1 MQKRVITAIVVFVI
15 SIFISLTSVSA
26 ANKLTFS
33 ENSNGNIKATLHFEE
48 GFVGGFD
55 ITLKYS
61 GNVKYKQ
68 INLDSNVAKSST
80 KEIKHDG
87 NNHTIRI
94 IVSTGGVGTGHNLLN
109 ANKEL
114 VLGNIIFESDAK
126 SNTTYSFECSKLTI
140 VANDWYSK
148 NLTPEL
154 GTHSFTYKI
163 NSPSTDNDKQD
174 DNKQD
179 DDKKDTDDKKD
190 NNKDNNK
197 DNQSSSGNNVSNN
210 GSQSSGSSSNS
221 SNGSNNSGSSNNSS
235 SNGSSSNNGTDSNG
249 SGVSGNDD
257 NYDDYSDYS
266 EDGDDDEESK
276 DGNEEETTNEEDGL
290 SKVVE
295 IIIGVALVGLAGTIC
310 FLAIKPKKVKEIKTD
325 KE

>member
-26 ANKLTFS
+26 ADKLTFS

-80 KEIKHDG
+80 KEIKHDE

-126 SNTTYSFECSKLTI
+126 SNTTYSFECTKLTI

-190 NNKDNNK
+190 DNK

-221 SNGSNNSGSSNNSS
+221 SNGSSNSGSSNNDS
-235 SNGSSSNNGTDSNG
+235 SNGFSSNNGTDSNG
-249 SGVSGNDD
+249 SGVSGDDD
-257 NYDDYSDYS
+257 NYDDYNDYS

-276 DGNEEETTNEEDGL
+276 DNNEEEITDEEDGL
-290 SKVVE
+290 SKIVE